1 MTEREINLST
11 LWRGLQRRLF
21 WILGT
26 ALVLA
31 LATYFWSRAQ
41 APVYVASATLISA
54 NSGSSDPVLGGA
66 TVKAPPLPEGAV
78 QQALQSTQVI
88 VPLITAFS
96 TQEGVS
102 AEEKARITKN
112 LNLELSEQ
120 RLKTVTL
127 VSRIDQFSGG
137 NGIYTLNARAQTPEA
152 ATSLANLASQALR
165 DWDGDRAKE
174 SIRRAAAGFRA
185 QLGQLD
191 EQLGEQNT
199 LSTLERQTL
208 IARRANLQSSLANV
222 IILEESAVGVLSRLS
237 DAVQPRAPQS
247 PKPLRNAVLAGLL
260 GLLLSAGI
268 VALITV
274 LDRTIRNED
283 DLLSLN
289 LPTLAVVPRL
299 RQRDIL
305 LTGIVRAARQAGL
318 YEAIGFLRVN
328 VLTALQGKQ
337 HPILMITSTAP
348 GEGKSSLTAT
358 LADGFASSGQRV
370 LIIDA
375 DLRRGTQQA
384 VWEKFNEA
392 GQWHQLVGTGGAR
405 STREAF
411 QNPENV
417 QVLQVE
423 DNVDMLPAGPSM
435 HDSLSLLNQADL
447 GKALGHWRQSY
458 DLILID
464 SAPLLALAD
473 SLVLGE
479 HADAVLMI
487 CEYGRTPAQSVRA
500 ALRRAERGGLK
511 IMGCVIN
518 KSDAREDKSYG
529 YSYSY
534 KARGEVKA

>member
-1 MTEREINLST
+1 MTEQEIDLSA
-11 LWRGLQRRLF
+11 LWRGIQRRLG

-26 ALVLA
+26 ALL
-31 LATYFWSRAQ
+31 LGIATYVWSRAQ

-54 NSGSSDPVLGGA
+54 NSGSTSPSLGEA
-66 TVKAPPLPEGAV
+66 LIKAPPLPDGAV

-88 VPLITAFS
+88 VPLLTALNADS
-96 TQEGVS
+96 TIS
-102 AEEKARITKN
+102 AEEKARITN
-112 LNLELSEQ
+112 DLNTELSEQ
-120 RLKTVTL
+120 QLKTVTL
-127 VSRIDQFSGG
+127 VSRVDQFGGG
-137 NGIYTLNARAQTPEA
+137 NGIYTINAKARTPQAAQSLA
-152 ATSLANLASQALR
+152 NVTSLALR
-165 DWDGDRAKE
+165 NWDSDRARE
-174 SIRRAAAGFRA
+174 NIRRAAAGFRS
-185 QLGQLD
+185 QLGQVD
-191 EQLGEQNT
+191 EQLSEQNT
-199 LSTLERQTL
+199 LSSLERQTL
-208 IARRANLQSSLANV
+208 IARRANLQSSLTNV
-222 IILEESAVGVLSRLS
+222 VILEESAVGVLSRLS
-237 DAVQPRAPQS
+237 DAVAPRLPQS

-305 LTGIVRAARQAGL
+305 LNGIVRAARQAGL

-337 HPILMITSTAP
+337 HPILMVTSTAP

-375 DLRRGTQQA
+375 DLRRGTQEA
-384 VWEKFNEA
+384 VWQKFNEA

-423 DNVDMLPAGPSM
+423 ENVDMLPAGLSM

-447 GKALGHWRQSY
+447 GKALAQWRQSY

-534 KARGEVKA
+534 KAQGEVKV

>member
-1 MTEREINLST
+1 MTEQEIDLNA
-11 LWRGLQRRLF
+11 LWRGIKRRLS

-26 ALVLA
+26 ALLLG
-31 LATYFWSRAQ
+31 LATYLWSRAQ

-54 NSGSSDPVLGGA
+54 NSGSSDPSLGGA
-66 TVKAPPLPEGAV
+66 LVKAPPLPEGAV

-88 VPLITAFS
+88 VPLLAALKADQDITDD
-96 TQEGVS
+96 
-102 AEEKARITKN
+102 EKARITRN

-127 VSRIDQFSGG
+127 VSRVDQYSGG
-137 NGIYTLNARAQTPEA
+137 NGIYTLNAKARTPQA
-152 ATSLANLASQALR
+152 AERVANLASASLRNWDSERAL
-165 DWDGDRAKE
+165 E
-174 SIRRAAAGFRA
+174 NIRRAAAGFRA
-185 QLGQLD
+185 QLGQVD
-191 EQLGEQNT
+191 EQLNEQKT
-199 LSTLERQTL
+199 LPSLERQTL
-208 IARRANLQSSLANV
+208 IARRANLQASLANV
-222 IILEESAVGVLSRLS
+222 VILEGSAVGVLSRLS
-237 DAVQPRAPQS
+237 DAVSPRLAQS
-247 PKPLRNAVLAGLL
+247 PKPFRDAILAGLL

-299 RQRDIL
+299 RQRDVL
-305 LTGIVRAARQAGL
+305 LSGIVRAARQAGL

-328 VLTALQGKQ
+328 VLTALQGKA
-337 HPILMITSTAP
+337 HPILMVTSTAP

-358 LADGFASSGQRV
+358 LADGFAASGQRV

-375 DLRRGTQQA
+375 DLRRGTQEA
-384 VWEKFNEA
+384 VWHKFNEV
-392 GQWHQLVGTGGAR
+392 GQWHQLVGEGGAR

-411 QNPENV
+411 QNPQNV

-423 DNVDMLPAGPSM
+423 ENVDMLPAGLSM

-447 GKALGHWRQSY
+447 DKALGLWRQNY
-458 DLILID
+458 NLILID

-479 HADAVLMI
+479 HADAVLMV
-487 CEYGRTPAQSVRA
+487 CEYGRTQSQSVRA

>member
-1 MTEREINLST
+1 MTEQEIDLSA
-11 LWRGLQRRLF
+11 LWRGIQRRLF

-26 ALVLA
+26 ALLLA
-31 LATYFWSRAQ
+31 LGVYFWSRAQ

-54 NSGSSDPVLGGA
+54 NSATSDPVFSGA

-102 AEEKARITKN
+102 AEEKSRITQN

-137 NGIYTLNARAQTPEA
+137 NGIYTLNAKARTPEA

-165 DWDGDRAKE
+165 NWDGDRAKE
-174 SIRRAAAGFRA
+174 NIRRAAAGFRA
-185 QLGQLD
+185 QLGQVD
-191 EQLGEQNT
+191 EQLIEQNT
-199 LSTLERQTL
+199 LSNLERQTL

-237 DAVQPRAPQS
+237 DAVPPREPQS

-305 LTGIVRAARQAGL
+305 LNGIVRAARQAGL

-337 HPILMITSTAP
+337 HPILMVTSTAP

-375 DLRRGTQQA
+375 DLRRGTQEV

-423 DNVDMLPAGPSM
+423 ENVDMLPAGPSM

-447 GKALGHWRQSY
+447 GKALAHWRQSY

-529 YSYSY
+529 YSYAYS
-534 KARGEVKA
+534 ARK